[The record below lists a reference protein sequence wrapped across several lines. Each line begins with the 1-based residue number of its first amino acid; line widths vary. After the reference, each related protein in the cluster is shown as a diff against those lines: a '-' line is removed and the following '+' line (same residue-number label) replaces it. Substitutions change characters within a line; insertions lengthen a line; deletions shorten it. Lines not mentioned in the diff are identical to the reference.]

1 MKLLKEK
8 IAQMLCF
15 SFKGNTYNKQL
26 KTLVEKIKVGGIVYF
41 KHNIDSNEQVLELNN
56 IMQEKAKIPLF
67 ICVDQEGGYV
77 RRLTS
82 INHLPGAMA
91 LAASRTTKTYDL
103 CLKTGKDLK
112 SLGFN
117 INFAPVGDV
126 NNNPYNPVI
135 NARSYSDN
143 FNVVKEYAT
152 AAFKGFQ
159 DAGLLATIKHFPGH
173 GNTNVDSHLGL
184 PRVGLSREDV
194 LKGEIIPFKEAI
206 EQGIDGVMMSH
217 IIYSSFDTYPASL
230 SKNIVRDFLIN
241 ELNFKGLIVTDS
253 LTMQA
258 ISKNYLL
265 EEVIYNSVMAGCDM
279 LVFCGQAILEDQL
292 NVFNTFVRLVEEGKI
307 PVERIEESYRKIIN
321 LKGKYCNR
329 VENKIKIDDALT
341 KEVSTD
347 AVTVVLDEILPL
359 DETNKCLIIS
369 PKIKMSSLV
378 DNNNPDNFKF
388 SDYFNGEEIFIDEDL
403 SNLDLV
409 REKVLEYERIIL
421 ITYNVSDE
429 DYQTKIFKELDKKKT
444 LVISLRS
451 PYDVMYLEG
460 VENYICLY
468 EVSSYMLEACKNI
481 IYGKNKAKGKL
492 PVKIGGINENS

>member
-1 MKLLKEK
+1 M
-8 IAQMLCF
+8 ISTF
-15 SFKGNTYNKQL
+15 N
-26 KTLVEKIKVGGIVYF
+26 GI
-41 KHNIDSNEQVLELNN
+41 
-56 IMQEKAKIPLF
+56 
-67 ICVDQEGGYV
+67 
-77 RRLTS
+77 
-82 INHLPGAMA
+82 
-91 LAASRTTKTYDL
+91 
-103 CLKTGKDLK
+103 
-112 SLGFN
+112 
-117 INFAPVGDV
+117 
-126 NNNPYNPVI
+126 
-135 NARSYSDN
+135 
-143 FNVVKEYAT
+143 
-152 AAFKGFQ
+152 
-159 DAGLLATIKHFPGH
+159 
-173 GNTNVDSHLGL
+173 
-184 PRVGLSREDV
+184 
-194 LKGEIIPFKEAI
+194 IIPFKEAI

-279 LVFCGQAILEDQL
+279 LVFCGQALLEDQL